1 MAASAITALSAF
13 VIQWAVGR
21 FSSAEVTAE
30 FLVYWAL
37 LFAIFGVVGGVRNE
51 TTRAVGAARSLA
63 AADRSSRAV
72 TAALLLGGVSAL
84 LVTASAPLWSERLA
98 PSTSPGIIPV
108 VGLAALSYACHV
120 TLLGALAGTESWRR
134 FSALMIA
141 ESLVRLL
148 LVATVLL
155 TAGGLM
161 ALELAVAAS
170 ALTWLLLS
178 GSSAFRRALTART
191 DVPLGTL
198 LRNHLYVIVSSMASA
213 ALVVGFPVLMQLTSR
228 EADATILASTIFAIT
243 LTRSPIMI
251 PLQAFQG
258 YAIVAF
264 LRAGRNQLAALIRPL
279 VILSACALVAAVA
292 AALLGPWLMEV
303 LFAGRYEVTSGT
315 FAGLMAAAATLAMLT
330 LTGTAALARSAHL
343 GYTAGWVVAAAVAA
357 GLLWLPLPLP
367 ERTVIALVAGP
378 LAGLAVHLLSV
389 VRGPGRIQTP
399 SE

>member
-1 MAASAITALSAF
+1 M
-13 VIQWAVGR
+13 GR
-21 FSSAEVTAE
+21 FSTAEVTAE

-72 TAALLLGGVSAL
+72 TAALLVGGVSAL
-84 LVTASAPLWSERLA
+84 LVAASAPLWSERLV

-108 VGLAALSYACHV
+108 VGLAALAYACHV
-120 TLLGALAGTESWRR
+120 TLMGALAGAESWRR
-134 FSALMIA
+134 FSALMIT
-141 ESLVRLL
+141 ESLVRLA
-148 LVATVLL
+148 LVAAVLL
-155 TAGGLM
+155 AAGGLM

-170 ALTWLLLS
+170 ALTWLLLL
-178 GSSAFRRALTART
+178 GSSAFRRALAART

-198 LRNHLYVIVSSMASA
+198 LRNHLYVIVSSVASS
-213 ALVVGFPVLMQLTSR
+213 ALVVGFPVLMQLTSPD
-228 EADATILASTIFAIT
+228 ADAAILASTIFAIT

-264 LRAGRNQLAALIRPL
+264 LRAGRNQLTALIRPL
-279 VILSACALVAAVA
+279 GILAVCGLVAAVA
-292 AALLGPWLMEV
+292 AALLGPWVMEV
-303 LFAGRYEVTSGT
+303 LFAGKYDVTSGT
-315 FAGLMAAAATLAMLT
+315 FAGLMVAAATLAMLT

-343 GYTAGWVVAAAVAA
+343 GYTTGWVTAAAVAT

-367 ERTVIALVAGP
+367 ERTVIALAAGP

-389 VRGPGRIQTP
+389 VRGPRRVQSP